1 MALNPFFLQGSQT
14 EQRLVQSLINEQ
26 LQIYGVE
33 VTYIPRK
40 FVNKETVLNEI
51 QSSKFDDNFL
61 IEAYVNTY
69 EGYSG
74 QGDIMTK
81 FGVSLR
87 DEVTL
92 TISQER
98 FIDFIAPFM
107 EAVPD
112 SEISLITR
120 PREGDLVFFPLGN
133 RLFEVKFVEHENP
146 FYQLGKNYVYE
157 LKCELFEYED
167 EVIDTSIEQIDTV
180 IEDTGFITTL
190 TLAGAGSTAT
200 VTSILSQPT
209 GYISNLF
216 LNNDGYGYL
225 TPPSVFITPA
235 PAGGVDATAVA
246 ITTTRGGAHAVK
258 EIILTNAGSGYVTP
272 PNITFVSGSG
282 VGAAA
287 TASIETV
294 SKGVIDF
301 TITAEGGGYTSTPV
315 VAISTAPVGG
325 INATAVAV
333 LDETNNILS
342 SLRITN
348 PGAGYT
354 VAPTVTIASPVTISG
369 GNYKLNEIVKGQT
382 SGTEARVKSWDADTR
397 ILKVSGVGIGTEVT
411 GFANGETIQA
421 LESTVFTAGVTTT
434 ATVGVQTNLVT
445 GINTTGLVI
454 GQELNAVNNIIGI
467 GATILSIGASQV
479 VMSENSINTTS
490 ISGVSLSYGSTSM
503 TSYTLDLYNDTDT
516 YDPFNQGDVFQ
527 TEADSIVDFQESNP
541 FGTY

>member
-98 FIDFIAPFM
+98 FLDFIAPFM

-216 LNNDGYGYL
+216 LNNDGHGYL
-225 TPPSVFITPA
+225 TPPSIFITPA

-246 ITTTRGGAHAVK
+246 ITTTRGGIHSVK

-301 TITAEGGGYTSTPV
+301 TITAEGGGYTSTPI

-421 LESTVFTAGVTTT
+421 LESTVFTSGVTTT

-503 TSYTLDLYNDTDT
+503 TSYTLDLYNDTDIH
-516 YDPFNQGDVFQ
+516 DPFNQGDVFQ

>member
-98 FIDFIAPFM
+98 FLDFIAPFM

-180 IEDTGFITTL
+180 IEDTGFITPL

-225 TPPSVFITPA
+225 TPPSIFITPA

-246 ITTTRGGAHAVK
+246 ITTTRGGIYSVK
-258 EIILTNAGSGYVTP
+258 EIILTNAGSGYLTP

-294 SKGVIDF
+294 S
-301 TITAEGGGYTSTPV
+301 
-315 VAISTAPVGG
+315 
-325 INATAVAV
+325 
-333 LDETNNILS
+333 
-342 SLRITN
+342 
-348 PGAGYT
+348 
-354 VAPTVTIASPVTISG
+354 
-369 GNYKLNEIVKGQT
+369 
-382 SGTEARVKSWDADTR
+382 
-397 ILKVSGVGIGTEVT
+397 
-411 GFANGETIQA
+411 
-421 LESTVFTAGVTTT
+421 
-434 ATVGVQTNLVT
+434 
-445 GINTTGLVI
+445 
-454 GQELNAVNNIIGI
+454 
-467 GATILSIGASQV
+467 
-479 VMSENSINTTS
+479 
-490 ISGVSLSYGSTSM
+490 
-503 TSYTLDLYNDTDT
+503 
-516 YDPFNQGDVFQ
+516 
-527 TEADSIVDFQESNP
+527 
-541 FGTY
+541 

>member
-14 EQRLVQSLINEQ
+14 EQRLVQNLINEQ

-69 EGYSG
+69 EGYAG

-98 FIDFIAPFM
+98 FLDFIAPFM

-200 VTSILSQPT
+200 ATSILSQPT

-225 TPPSVFITPA
+225 TPPSIFITPA

-246 ITTTRGGAHAVK
+246 ITTTRGGIHSVK
-258 EIILTNAGSGYVTP
+258 EIILTNAGSGYTTP
-272 PNITFVSGSG
+272 PNVTFVSGSG

-301 TITAEGGGYTSTPV
+301 TITAEGAGYTSTPI

-325 INATAVAV
+325 VNATAVAV
-333 LDETNNILS
+333 LDESNNIIS
-342 SLRITN
+342 DLRITN
-348 PGAGYT
+348 PGSGY
-354 VAPTVTIASPVTISG
+354 VSAPTVTIESPATISG

-503 TSYTLDLYNDTDT
+503 TSYTLDQYNDTDT

>member
-98 FIDFIAPFM
+98 FLDFIAPFM

-200 VTSILSQPT
+200 ATSILSQPT

-216 LNNDGYGYL
+216 LNNDGYG
-225 TPPSVFITPA
+225 
-235 PAGGVDATAVA
+235 
-246 ITTTRGGAHAVK
+246 
-258 EIILTNAGSGYVTP
+258 
-272 PNITFVSGSG
+272 
-282 VGAAA
+282 
-287 TASIETV
+287 
-294 SKGVIDF
+294 
-301 TITAEGGGYTSTPV
+301 
-315 VAISTAPVGG
+315 
-325 INATAVAV
+325 
-333 LDETNNILS
+333 LS
-342 SLRITN
+342 LIH
-348 PGAGYT
+348 
-354 VAPTVTIASPVTISG
+354 I
-369 GNYKLNEIVKGQT
+369 
-382 SGTEARVKSWDADTR
+382 
-397 ILKVSGVGIGTEVT
+397 
-411 GFANGETIQA
+411 
-421 LESTVFTAGVTTT
+421 
-434 ATVGVQTNLVT
+434 
-445 GINTTGLVI
+445 
-454 GQELNAVNNIIGI
+454 
-467 GATILSIGASQV
+467 
-479 VMSENSINTTS
+479 
-490 ISGVSLSYGSTSM
+490 
-503 TSYTLDLYNDTDT
+503 
-516 YDPFNQGDVFQ
+516 
-527 TEADSIVDFQESNP
+527 
-541 FGTY
+541 